1 MTDFQSILDMPLGE
15 VEAPKPLPRGTY
27 LTVVAGPPVFVKVG
41 KDQTDALDFT
51 LKVLQ
56 ASEDVSPDDL
66 AAFSEPVMGKS
77 IRARFFL
84 TKDAAKRL
92 DDFLHLHL
100 GLEGKMS
107 LREAVA
113 QAPGRQC
120 YGLVEWT
127 PSADGQRMF
136 ANLKSTSKV

>member
-27 LTVVAGPPVFVKVG
+27 LFVVAGPPTFTKVG
-41 KDQTDALDFT
+41 KDQTDAADFA

-56 ASEDVSPDDL
+56 ATEDVQADDL
-66 AAFSEPVMGKS
+66 QTYGEPVMGKS
-77 IRARFFL
+77 MRARFFL

-92 DDFLHLHL
+92 DDFLHISL
-100 GLEGKMS
+100 GIEGAMK
-107 LREAVA
+107 LREAIA
-113 QAPGRQC
+113 LAPGRQC
-120 YGLVEWT
+120 YGVVEWT